1 MLVLGRY
8 VVGEAVLDAVILPV
22 VMSGAVGAGIPVRS
36 VAWMSSL
43 PSSLAILNRSQFVR
57 GNMHSDHLPVG
68 CVLRLL
74 RSLYRSGQIQP
85 VVGLHVVLLNPLAH
99 RVERAHRTLRGHVSL
114 FRGLLVPRR
123 SLRHIARKSLAPIAI
138 ERCQV
143 ELSAN
148 VALVCRFLVPL
159 RRQLVIPRHAR
170 PRRIALA
177 NRYLRRRVPCIRLR
191 KQNRIDTR
199 LLRNPLLRARH
210 LPRHK
215 HHSSNHRY
223 CDKCNQ
229 LRSQRFLDHL
239 SETIADSAAPETHSS
254 AAPRAIRA
262 CILPHSPTP
271 PSTPASDQSK
281 PRAAPE

>member
-85 VVGLHVVLLNPLAH
+85 VVGLHVDLLNPLAH
-99 RVERAHRTLRGHVSL
+99 RVELAHRTLRGHVSL

-159 RRQLVIPRHAR
+159 RRQLVIPRPAR
-170 PRRIALA
+170 P
-177 NRYLRRRVPCIRLR
+177 RRVPCIRPR
-191 KQNRIDTR
+191 KQNRIDPR
-199 LLRNPLLRARH
+199 LLRTPLLRARH
-210 LPRHK
+210 PPRHK

-254 AAPRAIRA
+254 AAPDRK
-262 CILPHSPTP
+262 S
-271 PSTPASDQSK
+271 
-281 PRAAPE
+281 